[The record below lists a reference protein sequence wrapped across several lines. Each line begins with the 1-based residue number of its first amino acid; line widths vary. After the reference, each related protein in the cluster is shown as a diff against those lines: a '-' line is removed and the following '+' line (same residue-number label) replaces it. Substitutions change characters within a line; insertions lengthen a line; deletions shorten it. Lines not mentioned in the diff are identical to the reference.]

1 MKTKLIAEFLG
12 TALLLVS
19 IVGSGIMA
27 DNLSM
32 GNDGVALLA
41 NSIATGCALYV
52 LISILGPISGA
63 HFNPAVS
70 LMFWRSG
77 DLSIKSFTFY
87 SIVQIAGGVV
97 GVWLTHLMF
106 SLPVM
111 QESTTSRAGTGIW
124 ISEFVSTLILLAV
137 IWLGVKY
144 AKDKIAILVA
154 LVVTGGYWFTSSTFF
169 ANPAVA
175 IGRSFSDTFA
185 GIELADVPMFL
196 LMQILG
202 AGLICLLIKRKH
214 A

>member
-1 MKTKLIAEFLG
+1 MKTKLLAEFFG
-12 TALLLVS
+12 TAILLLS

-41 NSIATGCALYV
+41 NSIATGCGLYV
-52 LISILGPISGA
+52 LITILGPISGA
-63 HFNPAVS
+63 HFNPVVS

-77 DLSIKSFTFY
+77 DIDGKTFAGY
-87 SIVQIAGGVV
+87 SIVQIVGGIL

-106 SLPVM
+106 SLPVI
-111 QESTTSRAGTGIW
+111 QASSTERSGQGLW
-124 ISEFVSTLILLAV
+124 VSEFVSTMMLLGV

-144 AKDKIAILVA
+144 AKDKVAMLVA

-175 IGRSFSDTFA
+175 IGRTFSDTFA
-185 GIELADVPMFL
+185 GIELSSVPMFL

-202 AGLICLLIKRKH
+202 AGLICLFISKK
-214 A
+214 

>member
-1 MKTKLIAEFLG
+1 MKIKLIAEFLG

-27 DNLSM
+27 DNLSQ
-32 GNDGVALLA
+32 GNDAVALLA
-41 NSIATGCALYV
+41 NSIATGCGLYV
-52 LISILGPISGA
+52 LISILEPISGA

-70 LMFWRSG
+70 LMFWKSG
-77 DLSIKSFTFY
+77 DLDGKSFFSY
-87 SIVQIAGGVV
+87 AAVQVAGGIF
-97 GVWLTHLMF
+97 GVWLTHMMF
-106 SLPVM
+106 SL
-111 QESTTSRAGTGIW
+111 QIIQQSTTSRSGTGIW
-124 ISEFVSTLILLAV
+124 ISEFVSTLILLGV

-185 GIELADVPMFL
+185 GIQLTDVPMFL

-202 AGLICLLIKRKH
+202 AGLICLLISKRKT
-214 A
+214 

>member
-1 MKTKLIAEFLG
+1 LKTKLIAEFFG

-32 GNDGVALLA
+32 GNDAVALLA
-41 NSIATGCALYV
+41 NSIATGCGLFV
-52 LISILGPISGA
+52 LITILEPISGA

-77 DLSIKSFTFY
+77 DIDAKTFTTY
-87 SIVQIAGGVV
+87 SIVQIMGGIL

-106 SLPVM
+106 SLPVI
-111 QESTTSRAGTGIW
+111 QSSTTARTGTGLW
-124 ISEFVSTLILLAV
+124 ISEFASTLMLLGV

-144 AKDKIAILVA
+144 AKERIAILVA

-185 GIELADVPMFL
+185 GIELSSVPMFL
-196 LMQILG
+196 LMQMLG
-202 AGLICLLIKRKH
+202 AGLVCLLIGKK
-214 A
+214 

>member
-1 MKTKLIAEFLG
+1 MKTKLISEFFG

-32 GNDGVALLA
+32 GNDAVALLA
-41 NSIATGCALYV
+41 NSIATGCGLYV
-52 LISILGPISGA
+52 LITILEPISGA

-77 DLSIKSFTFY
+77 DIDTKTFASY
-87 SIVQIAGGVV
+87 SIVQIIGGIF

-106 SLPVM
+106 SLPVI
-111 QESTTSRAGTGIW
+111 QASTTTRSGTGLW
-124 ISEFVSTLILLAV
+124 ISEFASTLMLLGV

-144 AKDKIAILVA
+144 AKDRIAILVA

-185 GIELADVPMFL
+185 GIELSSVPMFL

-202 AGLICLLIKRKH
+202 AGVISLLIARKQ
-214 A
+214 